1 MLVSSGK
8 QKSMTNMHGST
19 ENFKTLESRKKDKID
34 ILKLKNSTG
43 SFNSILD
50 IPEAQ
55 RISSSINAIT
65 NKTNN
70 NKTFYHGTF

>member
-1 MLVSSGK
+1 MLISSGK
-8 QKSMTNMHGST
+8 QKSMTKMHGSM
-19 ENFKTLESRKKDKID
+19 ENFKSLESRKKDKID
-34 ILKLKNSTG
+34 ILKLKNSIG

-65 NKTNN
+65 KKSNN